1 MGLQVVMKMQELERG
16 ESMIGG
22 GKVLFQ
28 MVVFHTITNKV
39 FNAIMI

>member
-1 MGLQVVMKMQELERG
+1 MEMQELEMG

-28 MVVFHTITNKV
+28 MAIFHTITNKV
-39 FNAIMI
+39 YNVTMI

>member
-28 MVVFHTITNKV
+28 MAIFHTIINKV
-39 FNAIMI
+39 YHATMI